1 MTEGIRSSPDGICG
15 EEEAVIRHYNQ
26 TDYSDFW
33 AGGGKYLLDEWEK
46 KLIQCLVP
54 NEPGWFI
61 DIGCGYGR
69 LLSTYAYP
77 NRRIVLLDCALNLL
91 QEASQR
97 YPQDS
102 IHFIA
107 ADVYQLPF
115 RDHVFAGGLCVRLFH
130 HINAPRLFLDEI
142 SRVFCRGGKVV
153 CSYSNKRNI
162 LRLLKRGTKALKRDH
177 EPYGAMVFG
186 THPGYFAQLCREA
199 AFRTECTRGTGF
211 FDQLFRLS
219 KSTDRVLRNRP
230 MLGRGISAIE
240 AVADGTLG
248 RMNLAPLNFAL
259 LSREGGPGTSAAPVN
274 SPPQLN
280 DILACPCCRRPDLSE
295 GSEGYT
301 CVACGRVYP
310 KRGRIIDFRV
320 DGQRA

>member
-15 EEEAVIRHYNQ
+15 EEKAVICDYNQ

-33 AGGGKYLLDEWEK
+33 AGCGKCLLDEWEK
-46 KLIQCLVP
+46 KLVRRLVP
-54 NEPGWFI
+54 DDPGWFI

-77 NRRIVLLDCALNLL
+77 NRQVVLLDYAFNLL

-102 IHFIA
+102 VHFIA
-107 ADVYQLPF
+107 ADVYHLPF
-115 RDHVFAGGLCVRLFH
+115 RDHVFACGLCVRLFH

-153 CSYSNKRNI
+153 LSYSNKRNL
-162 LRLLKRGTKALKRDH
+162 LRVLKRGTKALRHDH
-177 EPYGAMVFG
+177 EQYRTMVFG
-186 THPGYFAQLCREA
+186 THPRYFAELCQDA
-199 AFRTECTRGTGF
+199 AFHTECTRGTGF

-219 KSTDRVLRNRP
+219 KSTHQLLRDRP
-230 MLGRGISAIE
+230 MLGRGISVIE
-240 AVADGTLG
+240 SVADGTLG
-248 RMNLAPLNFAL
+248 RMNLAPVNFAL
-259 LSREGGPGTSAAPVN
+259 LSREGGPGTSATPVEV
-274 SPPQLN
+274 PQHLN
-280 DILACPCCRRPDLSE
+280 DILACPCCRSPDLSE
-295 GSEGYT
+295 ESENYT
-301 CVACGRVYP
+301 CAVCGKAYP